1 VVAGANWLKQV
12 TDAEKPKRGFIDV
25 GGVGAGVYDLLNSWG
40 YAFDSADPN
49 NPKKVWVPVDF
60 GGSPQEPDIILPN
73 GEVRP
78 GPYNRRAEIWMR
90 SRDWLDEPGGA
101 DIPDTDSLQA
111 DACAPG
117 YHYNANSYLLI
128 ESKEHMRDVRK
139 VRSPD
144 EWDAVALTFAEPVG
158 EDYTPPPKRD
168 LKWVV

>member
-1 VVAGANWLKQV
+1 
-12 TDAEKPKRGFIDV
+12 V
-25 GGVGAGVYDLLNSWG
+25 GGQGAGVYDILNSWG
-40 YAFDSADPN
+40 YGFEPSKPDDR
-49 NPKKVWVPVDF
+49 KGVVVPIDF
-60 GGSPQEPDIILPN
+60 AGSPQEPDIMLPS
-73 GEVRP
+73 GELRP
-78 GPYNRRAEIWMR
+78 GPFNRRAEIWMR

-101 DIPDTDSLQA
+101 DIPDLDSLQA

-158 EDYTPPPKRD
+158 EDITPTKPRKLD
-168 LKWVV
+168 WVV

>member
-1 VVAGANWLKQV
+1 
-12 TDAEKPKRGFIDV
+12 V

-40 YAFDSADPN
+40 YGFDSADPN
-49 NPKKVWVPVDF
+49 DDKKVVVPVDF
-60 GGSPQEPDIILPN
+60 ASSPQQPDIFI
-73 GEVRP
+73 EVPGKPPEKRP

-111 DACAPG
+111 DACAPE

-139 VRSPD
+139 IRSPD
-144 EWDAVALTFAEPVG
+144 EWDAVALTFADAVGDAYEPA
-158 EDYTPPPKRD
+158 PRRKMN
-168 LKWVV
+168 WVV